1 MLSFALKQL
10 KSSIQKALETTAS
23 DAHSS
28 ETLFRTVLLNGEVMQ
43 RAVGIMLKCFWHQ
56 SQIKHMFGFGFVCF
70 LFFKSPLLLFIF

>member
-23 DAHSS
+23 NAHSS
-28 ETLFRTVLLNGEVMQ
+28 ETLKSVLLNGEVMQ
-43 RAVGIMLKCFWHQ
+43 RAVGITLKCFWHQ